1 MGTFYLIFKGV
12 EKIKKLTVRLDEY
25 DYNLLVKQPKVLEC
39 TQNQFFRELLRKNLT
54 TDIKNTTQH

>member
-25 DYNLLVKQPKVLEC
+25 DYNLLVE
-39 TQNQFFRELLRKNLT
+39 
-54 TDIKNTTQH
+54 